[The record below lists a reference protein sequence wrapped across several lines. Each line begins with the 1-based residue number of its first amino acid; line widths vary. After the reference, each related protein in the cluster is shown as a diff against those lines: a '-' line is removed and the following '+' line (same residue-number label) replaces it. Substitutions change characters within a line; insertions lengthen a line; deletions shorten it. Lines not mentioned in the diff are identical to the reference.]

1 LIQLFRNNTPYAVL
15 LLLIVAFFTQ
25 KGNAV
30 PPVLAATA
38 HAAPIYSWVVGGLRN
53 LLGDSLLAWT
63 AAKLLFLFLQALY
76 LNRIVMQHRLLAK
89 PTFTPA
95 LILICYASFAVT
107 FRHFSESCI
116 ANFFLLGAID
126 AMLQFGHP
134 SQPRRQIFNAGF
146 LLAGAVLTQFSYV
159 FFIPMLLL
167 ALLILRPF
175 HPGEWLAAVLGLLTP
190 VYFVAGLL
198 FLYDRL
204 PTLKQW
210 PQLGTVL
217 PHQAGHPVLQL
228 SIVLGVLLL
237 IAGGLY
243 LLQQQM
249 ERSTIHVRRGWAVVM
264 GGAVSAILVAFL
276 ADESTTGSW
285 MAFAPFFTLI
295 AAPVL
300 ETEKP
305 RWFANFALYFLF
317 ALTVACRIYL

>member
-1 LIQLFRNNTPYAVL
+1 ML

-25 KGNAV
+25 KGDAV
-30 PPVLAATA
+30 PPVLETTA
-38 HAAPIYSWVVGGLRN
+38 HAAPLYNWVVAGLRN
-53 LLGDSLLAWT
+53 LLGNSFMGW
-63 AAKLLFLFLQALY
+63 AAVKLLFLFLQALY
-76 LNRIVMQHRLLAK
+76 LNRIAMQHRLLQGS
-89 PTFTPA
+89 TFTPA

-107 FRHFSESCI
+107 FRPFSESYI

-146 LLAGAVLTQFSYV
+146 LLAGSVLTQFSYV

-175 HPGEWLAAVLGLLTP
+175 HPGEWLAALLGLLTP
-190 VYFVAGLL
+190 VYFMAGLL
-198 FLYDRL
+198 FLYNRL
-204 PTLKQW
+204 PTFKEW
-210 PQLGTVL
+210 PQLGMVL
-217 PHQAGHPVLQL
+217 PHQAGHPVLLL

-237 IAGGLY
+237 MAVGLY

-249 ERSTIHVRRGWAVVM
+249 ERSTIHVRRGWAVIM
-264 GGAVSAILVAFL
+264 GGAVSAVLVAFL

-285 MAFAPFFTLI
+285 LAFAPFFTLI

-300 ETEKP
+300 QVDKP